1 MVSPL
6 LNKCLL
12 WWLSFEKV
20 LFKFPIWILL
30 YSVIVSNSLKRLFYN
45 KVLSSY
51 MKQNDKL
58 NEVSKPIIFN
68 SHVNKRNWDIFVF
81 FFGSYIVF
89 VNIFLKIIPSEKN

>member
-1 MVSPL
+1 
-6 LNKCLL
+6 
-12 WWLSFEKV
+12 
-20 LFKFPIWILL
+20 
-30 YSVIVSNSLKRLFYN
+30 
-45 KVLSSY
+45 